1 MIFWVIRIT
10 VSRVITSKESSNN
23 EYFFFFSRKNFHV
36 SLLPVNWEFDRA
48 RSLIRI
54 EIGNEFNEILMGIGG
69 QMLHRLFLAIF
80 YSFSTRLTSSAFI
93 TPDILERGYL
103 AGIMYVCMYT
113 DNVEGGWKNGGCE
126 HLTQAAGCWCRSR
139 WGSRERLPPR
149 PIEIATR
156 TSFLLSHPFAALRRL
171 IFRVFATRDN
181 ETCH

>member
-1 MIFWVIRIT
+1 MIFWIIRIT
-10 VSRVITSKESSNN
+10 VSTLKESSNN

-139 WGSRERLPPR
+139 
-149 PIEIATR
+149 
-156 TSFLLSHPFAALRRL
+156 
-171 IFRVFATRDN
+171 
-181 ETCH
+181 